1 MLRFTQF
8 EKFRLLNKRRGPI
21 LRGCAAFFGLFASA
35 LLSGSTVVA
44 RSTSRVFWQGDI
56 LLGARRIAWLSRR
69 GRMQLRFGGGDH
81 AFDFTSGLVPF
92 QLDRVGAFVSR
103 NAHRNGQ
110 RTNCTDALF
119 IAARR
124 CVDDASNTRAFFEAA
139 QALLDTIP
147 PVGSV
152 TLVDGAEK
160 PSPLSHQDAVAALVD
175 CASLFQDIPW
185 FVLSGTF
192 LGLIREDGFLPH
204 DYDIDVGVMQDVPL
218 VSVTDRLARNANFV
232 LRKVDIQPAFG
243 AQTAPRPM
251 LLKLVHRTG
260 VPVDIFYHYETGDDR
275 LLHGSSLH
283 HWFNSHF
290 SLQDYNLE
298 GVAVRGPADADR
310 YLTENYGDW
319 RTPVTD
325 FNCSTDTP
333 NLAIVRHPITITMFL
348 QRLARF
354 AEMGHPNLPK
364 LAAEL
369 TQEGIISPRG
379 EGFVVG
385 ENLLP

>member
-69 GRMQLRFGGGDH
+69 GRMQLRFGDGDH

-92 QLDRVGAFVSR
+92 QLDHVEAFVSR

-124 CVDDASNTRAFFEAA
+124 CVDDASNTPAFFEAA

-192 LGLIREDGFLPH
+192 LGLIREDGFL
-204 DYDIDVGVMQDVPL
+204 
-218 VSVTDRLARNANFV
+218 
-232 LRKVDIQPAFG
+232 
-243 AQTAPRPM
+243 
-251 LLKLVHRTG
+251 TG

-283 HWFNSHF
+283 HWFNSRF